1 MRSISI
7 LYACIISIF
16 FLTGILHLASGQTI
30 MTMEYNEVLDDFETG
45 NLRNWT
51 IIRGNLKKQPTLAL
65 RKGIRFAQQGQY
77 FIGTTETGGTSF
89 KDFDDSLVG
98 EIQSKPFIIKRNFI
112 SLRVGG
118 GNNPDNLYVAL
129 VRNTDDYV
137 IKKETGTES
146 EEMAV
151 KYWDVSDHIN
161 EICFIKIVDNAQGGW
176 GHINVDDIRTT
187 ETMPLGGGF
196 TPLVVAGEFTRI
208 YNPSIGENKKWY
220 INDHCIIAAQDG
232 AWHLFGITHEEPAN
246 PIDEDNFAHA
256 TSKNLTTFPW
266 QKQPFALSVVENP
279 WKERHLW
286 APHVVY
292 HQGTYY
298 MFYCAGDTDPTKYK
312 IHLATSGDLWNWERH
327 PENPVVADGY
337 HARDPFVMKMGDQWV
352 MYYTATS
359 EPSGGNHVVAYRKS
373 SDLAHWGE
381 RNIAY
386 TDPSVG
392 KGGGPTESPFVVRR
406 NGYYY
411 LFIGPRGGYAGTD
424 VFMSAD
430 PFLFRIEDKVGHI
443 AAHAAEVM
451 RDKDGK
457 WYVSHCGWGEGGVYL
472 APLYWNDG
480 VDNADSSIII
490 PPNMKNIH
498 Q

>member
-1 MRSISI
+1 MRLS
-7 LYACIISIF
+7 SIF
-16 FLTGILHLASGQTI
+16 NAFIVLVLFLAMCHSVATGQPTGV
-30 MTMEYNEVLDDFETG
+30 MEYNEVLDDFETG
-45 NLRNWT
+45 DLRNWT
-51 IIRGNLKKQPTLAL
+51 IINGDLKKQPTRAL
-65 RKGIRFAQQGQY
+65 RKGIRFGEQGQY
-77 FIGTTETGGTSF
+77 FIGTTEIGGTSF

-98 EIQSKPFIIKRNFI
+98 EIQSKPFIIRRNFI
-112 SLRVGG
+112 SLLVGG

-129 VRNTDDYV
+129 VRNKDGYI
-137 IKKETGTES
+137 IKKETGSDS
-146 EEMAV
+146 EQMTR
-151 KYWDVSDHIN
+151 KYWDVSDYIK
-161 EICFIKIVDNAQGGW
+161 ETCFIKILDNAKGGW

-187 ETMPLGGGF
+187 ETMPQGARY
-196 TPLVVAGEFTRI
+196 TPLVVGGEFTRI
-208 YNPSIGENKKWY
+208 YNPSIGENKPWY

-232 AWHLFGITHEEPAN
+232 TWHLFGITHEDPAR
-246 PIDEDNFAHA
+246 PLDEDNFAHA
-256 TSKNLTTFPW
+256 TTKNLTVFPW
-266 QKQPFALSVVENP
+266 QKQPFALSVALDP

-292 HQGTYY
+292 HQGIYY

-312 IHLATSGDLWNWERH
+312 IHLATSRDLWNWERH
-327 PENPVVADGY
+327 RENPVVADGY
-337 HARDPFVMKMGDQWV
+337 HARDPFVMKMNDTWV

-359 EPSGGNHVVAYRKS
+359 EPAGGNHVVAYRIS
-373 SDLAHWGE
+373 SDLVHWGE

-411 LFIGPRGGYAGTD
+411 LFIGPREGYIGTD
-424 VFMSAD
+424 VFMSSD
-430 PFLFRIEDKVGHI
+430 PFHFRIEDKVGHI
-443 AAHAAEVM
+443 AAHAAEVI

-457 WYVSHCGWGEGGVYL
+457 WYVSHCGWGKGGVYL

-480 VDNADSSIII
+480 IENVDSSVII
-490 PPNMKNIH
+490 PQNMKNIH